1 MPKMKTHS
9 GTKRRFSMT
18 GSGKYMRP
26 KGNKRHLKYG
36 KSKRALA
43 ADEKTF
49 EVTGNFRKH
58 LQRLLPYGVK

>member
-9 GTKRRFSMT
+9 GTKRRIAMT
-18 GSGKYMRP
+18 GSGKFVRA

-49 EVTGNFRKH
+49 IVSPTHRKK
-58 LQRLLPYGVK
+58 LQKLLPYGV